1 MVDVA
6 AGVAELGS
14 SALQAAAMGAARAV
28 RTEPVTPV
36 DPRSAAKAFR

>member
-1 MVDVA
+1 MA
-6 AGVAELGS
+6 AYVAELGS